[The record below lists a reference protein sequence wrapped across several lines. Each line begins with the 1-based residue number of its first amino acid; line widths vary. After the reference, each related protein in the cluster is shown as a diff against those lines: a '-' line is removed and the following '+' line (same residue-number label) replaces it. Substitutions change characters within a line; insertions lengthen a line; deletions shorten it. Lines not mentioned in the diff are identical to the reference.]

1 MHKNK
6 KQPPQPSNLSSK
18 QTNSPTSSNSENIL
32 NEPEVGYQNKQHVKQ
47 FNSFAEMNEA
57 DAQEMAAIPPIIHLQ
72 NTALITKKVFS
83 EELKNPMDMS
93 IKFKRL

>member
-6 KQPPQPSNLSSK
+6 NLPSGENIPPPKRNNYPSSLNQK
-18 QTNSPTSSNSENIL
+18 NIL
-32 NEPEVGYQNKQHVKQ
+32 NDPEVIYQEIRH
-47 FNSFAEMNEA
+47 FNSFEEMNEA

-72 NTALITKKVFS
+72 NATIITKKVFS